1 MKPTDYI
8 ILESAIAERIL
19 TVWDNPAQSIALA
32 VYSKEYDKAREIVY
46 GLDLPLSGLTPYI
59 TAVTKACTNFG
70 AVMAQAEVSSNLNN
84 PFIDDVVNRFETSL
98 TVLVADSIKE
108 KWLEAID
115 ALQLNPETF
124 YEVEE
129 KVKIVKADTKKESFI
144 KDFISFGDNSAQL
157 IRMLSGLHTN
167 RLSTWGFV
175 GEAVTLGFD
184 KYKLSAIIDS
194 KTSYFCKNIAN
205 GKEFY
210 VEDARHSI
218 TRILESNPEDMKAL
232 QPWVK
237 ATKANL
243 AELELLTSSELTQR
257 GLHIPPFHPW
267 CRTILMRLDAIKYY
281 FNPTPLDPSLSA
293 EYIEEKG
300 VTVDLSKLP
309 LFNALNERKE
319 ELTKKIA
326 EALGVKATPKAIK
339 NFNGSTKTELSET
352 LAEILGQD
360 SYTFTETTAKDFTQA
375 LTAGKDGA
383 IKIQAEKKDVKV
395 NAYIDG
401 VNGII
406 GLNNLALQGKLD
418 DMVGELKTTLKGLV
432 NVGKANNLKTLQVK
446 TAGQESLVMTGL
458 GLTADDLGVASATM
472 ASALQSLLSI
482 GVKIPEDDLAMLI
495 AIINSPKFGS
505 YGLELIARYPL
516 EIGGKTIAEIL
527 FANTKIVANLSLE
540 DGKALDKFLR
550 LIGED

>member
-8 ILESAIAERIL
+8 VLESAIAERIL

-32 VYSKEYDKAREIVY
+32 VYAKEYDKAREIVF
-46 GLDLPLSGLTPYI
+46 GLEIPLAGLTPYI
-59 TAVTKACTNFG
+59 TAVTKACVNFG
-70 AVMAQAEVSSNLNN
+70 AVMAQSEIATGLND
-84 PFIDDVVNRFETSL
+84 PFLDDVVNRFETSVTL
-98 TVLVADSIKE
+98 VVADSIKT
-108 KWLEAID
+108 KWIQAID
-115 ALQLNPETF
+115 TLQLNPDWFNEET
-124 YEVEE
+124 E
-129 KVKIVKADTKKESFI
+129 KVKIIKADGKKESFI

-175 GEAVTLGFD
+175 GEATVLGFE

-205 GKEFY
+205 GKEFF
-210 VEDARHSI
+210 VEDARNSI
-218 TRILESNPEDMKAL
+218 TRILESSPEDMKAL

-243 AELELLTSSELTQR
+243 AELELLTASELTQR

-267 CRTILMRLDAIKYY
+267 CRTILMRLDAVKYY
-281 FNPTPLDPSLSA
+281 FNPTPSAPSLEA

-300 VTVDLSKLP
+300 VTVDLSTLP
-309 LFNALNERKE
+309 LFNALNARKE
-319 ELTKKIA
+319 ELSKKVA

-339 NFNGSTKTELSET
+339 NFNDSTTTELSET
-352 LAEILGQD
+352 LAELIGQD
-360 SYTFTETTAKDFTQA
+360 SYTFTENTAKDFTQVI
-375 LTAGKDGA
+375 TAGKDGA
-383 IKIQAEKKDVKV
+383 VKLQVEKEGVKV
-395 NAYIDG
+395 NALIDS

-406 GLNNLALQGKLD
+406 GLNNLALKGKLD
-418 DMVGELKTTLKGLV
+418 DMIAELKTTLKGLV
-432 NVGKANNLKTLQVK
+432 NVGKANNLKTLQIK
-446 TAGQESLVMTGL
+446 TAGQESLIMTGL
-458 GLTADDLGVASATM
+458 GLTAEDLGVTSATM
-472 ASALQSLLSI
+472 ASALQTLLTI
-482 GVKIPEDDLAMLI
+482 GVKIPEEDLSMLI

-527 FANTKIVANLSLE
+527 FANTKIIANLSLD

-550 LIGED
+550 LIGEQ